1 MMTAVDDAPQ
11 LSEEEQAA
19 EKTRLNELRGRYR
32 TLPDMEARQRA
43 IASEELPKLT
53 SLSEPDEADLAWQ
66 ETLIQEHYD
75 LEKLAAPLKRRA
87 EQMAAIA
94 RAHADPA
101 NREEPGPVRT
111 PDLQTRNTAGQDPF
125 RELDRVRHGLVE
137 PREVRGRS
145 LDAIEYYSTRG
156 DLQSEFAENATR
168 MAQDQYL
175 GQSNVA
181 ELGPCLF
188 DPHVSERR
196 VSAAVRAG
204 PDDHPDELGQRE
216 PVAPHFQRED
226 DHVEHVERG
235 QLGWCDRGVA
245 R

>member
-1 MMTAVDDAPQ
+1 VTAVDDDRQ
-11 LSEEEQAA
+11 LTEEEQAA
-19 EKTRLNELRGRYR
+19 EKTRLGELRARYR
-32 TLPDMEARQRA
+32 TLPDMENRQRA

-101 NREEPGPVRT
+101 NREEPTPRT
-111 PDLQTRNTAGQDPF
+111 PDLQTRNVAGQDPF

-137 PREVRGRS
+137 PREVRGRA

-156 DLQSEFAENATR
+156 DLRGELAENATQL
-168 MAQDQYL
+168 AQSQYL

-181 ELGPCLF
+181 RHLLETGSQEYYDTFREYLA
-188 DPHVSERR
+188 DPAR
-196 VSAAVRAG
+196 VSARASLTLTSANG
-204 PDDHPDELGQRE
+204 GFVM
-216 PVAPHFQRED
+216 VA
-226 DHVEHVERG
+226 
-235 QLGWCDRGVA
+235 A
-245 R
+245 A